1 MLAGMEGVLH
11 EASDIATLRDEPP
24 FDVRLAALA
33 GRQHGVVSLHQLRS
47 LGLGGSGVRDRVAAG
62 RLHGVHRG
70 VYAVG
75 VPLLT
80 PRARWMA
87 ATLAYGRA
95 AALSHRSAAA
105 HIGLRANHSGPID
118 ISLPSAVGR
127 SRPGI
132 AVHRSTTLRAED
144 IATVDGIRCTTVART
159 LLDLA
164 DVLNRRGLER
174 AIEQAEVLRI
184 FNRRQV
190 DLHLTRA
197 AGRHGAPT
205 LRAVLDANAEPAFT
219 ESELEEAFLDLC
231 EGQGLPRPEVAV
243 WVTTGDGPLKVDFLY
258 RAQRVVVE
266 TDGYTFHGHRQ
277 AFERD
282 HRRDALLDLAGWKVR
297 RFTWRQ
303 IAMDADLVAATVRA
317 ALGEPH

>member
-1 MLAGMEGVLH
+1 M
-11 EASDIATLRDEPP
+11 
-24 FDVRLAALA
+24 RLAAVA

-47 LGLGGSGVRDRVAAG
+47 LGLSASGVRDRVAAG
-62 RLHGVHRG
+62 RLHRVHRG
-70 VYAVG
+70 IYTVG
-75 VPLLT
+75 VPLLA
-80 PRARWMA
+80 PRSRWMA
-87 ATLAYGRA
+87 AVLAYGAR
-95 AALSHRSAAA
+95 AALSHRSAGAA
-105 HIGLRANHSGPID
+105 WGLRAD
-118 ISLPSAVGR
+118 TRDRADVSLPSESVR

-132 AVHRSTTLRAED
+132 DAHRSATLSAED
-144 IATVDGIRCTTVART
+144 VTPVDNIPCTTVART

-174 AIEQAEVLRI
+174 AVEQADVLRI

-190 DLHLTRA
+190 DLVLTRA
-197 AGRHGAPT
+197 VGRRGAPR
-205 LRAVLDANAEPAFT
+205 LQAVLDANAEPTLT
-219 ESELEEAFLDLC
+219 ESELEESFLELC
-231 EGQGLPRPEVAV
+231 ERHGLPRPEVAV
-243 WVTTGDGPLKVDFLY
+243 WVQTREGHIKADFLW

-303 IAMDADLVAATVRA
+303 IANDADLVVATVRT
-317 ALGEPH
+317 ALADPH